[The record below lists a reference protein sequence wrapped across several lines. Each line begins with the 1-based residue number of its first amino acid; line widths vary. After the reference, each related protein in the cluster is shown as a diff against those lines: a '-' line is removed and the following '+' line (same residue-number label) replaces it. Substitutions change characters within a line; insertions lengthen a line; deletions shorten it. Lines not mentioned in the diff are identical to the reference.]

1 MSLIGIL
8 ILYIIVYL
16 GLWLLASMLPILGNI
31 IKGLLILVSFV
42 FMLFWLTAVLKA
54 ILIWIGT

>member
-31 IKGLLILVSFV
+31 IKGLLVVGSFIFFFFWILAV
-42 FMLFWLTAVLKA
+42 FFTVF
-54 ILIWIGT
+54 G

>member
-16 GLWLLASMLPILGNI
+16 ALWFLASMLPILGNI

-54 ILIWIGT
+54 ILMSIGA